1 MKGLIYSGALAFAMS
16 LAYATLNAQPAA
28 PGARPTTTSA
38 NAPAVRK
45 PDTAAVAQHQALVQQ
60 YCVTCHSQRL
70 KTGGLVLDPAALAT
84 PSTNIELWEKVT
96 RKLRSGLMPP
106 PGSPRPPNGA
116 LVTLTGWLEGELDR
130 VAAQSPN
137 PGRPMLHRL
146 NRSEYANA
154 IRDLLRLDVDPALL
168 LPPDDSAFGFDN
180 VSDVLGVSP
189 SLQERYLTAASTIS
203 GLAVGDTRMRPGGE
217 TYRIAQDLS
226 QDQHIDGLPLGTLGG
241 TRVRHIFPLDGEYDI
256 QTKLY
261 RTNLNMVRGLQ
272 YPHDVEIAIDGK
284 TVHRA
289 TIGGN
294 ADLAAMFDKPT
305 DTGDDVERR
314 LRTKVKVSAGAHDVT
329 VAFVGNMAVK
339 DAVRLQPFMRSSAD
353 NFDWA
358 GAPHIQTVAITGPF
372 GATSPGDTPSRRA
385 IFTCGLAGPP
395 RTAAALGG
403 TRPTTATEARASA
416 GQVPPGGT
424 RSTTAGSVGQVPPK
438 ASVASKADLA
448 CARQILSRLARRAY
462 RRPVS
467 DADLGPVLAFY
478 EEGRKE
484 GSFEHGIQRGLE
496 RILASPLFIFR
507 VEQDP
512 AALAAGTPHRLTD
525 IEIASRLSFFLW
537 SSIPDE
543 PLLQRAERSA
553 LQPAALDAQV
563 TRMLADPKSSALVAN
578 FAGQWLQLRNVRSV
592 QPNTNLFPDFDDNL
606 RRSMRRE
613 TELLFES
620 IVREDRSVLDLLRAD
635 YTYLDER
642 LARHYGVPNIYG
654 SQFRRVPV
662 TDDQRRGLLGQASI
676 LAVTSHAER
685 TSPVLRGKWVL
696 ENLLGLIVPPPP
708 EDVPPLVTKE
718 GEAPRT
724 LRAQMEAH
732 RATPVCA
739 SCHKLMDP
747 IGFALE
753 NFDAV
758 GSWRTKEPAGPIDAS
773 GQLADGSKV
782 DGVVALR
789 NAILARPDVFV
800 TTMTEKMFVYA
811 LGRGIEAYDRPA
823 IRQIVRDAA
832 RDNYRFSSLVRGI
845 VRSPA
850 FQMRTKPAD
859 PAPPASGGAP

>member
-1 MKGLIYSGALAFAMS
+1 MTRASLSGRAPRRALASGVAVFAASLAFATLDAQTS
-16 LAYATLNAQPAA
+16 APGQSAPGQAATAKSATTPQSPAA
-28 PGARPTTTSA
+28 
-38 NAPAVRK
+38 
-45 PDTAAVAQHQALVQQ
+45 QQALVSQ

-70 KTGGLVLDPAALAT
+70 QTGGLALDPAALAA
-84 PSTNIELWEKVT
+84 PAANIEVWEKVT
-96 RKLRSGLMPP
+96 RKLRTGLMPP
-106 PGSPRPPNGA
+106 PGSPRPAPAA
-116 LVTLTGWLEGELDR
+116 LDAFAGWLEGELDR
-130 VAAQSPN
+130 AAAGSPN

-154 IRDLLRLDVDPALL
+154 IRDLLQLDVDAALL

-203 GLAVGDTRMRPGGE
+203 ALAVGDTRMRPGGE

-241 TRVRHIFPLDGEYDI
+241 ARVRHIFPLDGEYDI

-261 RTNLNMVRGLQ
+261 RTNLNIVRGLQ

-294 ADLAAMFDKPT
+294 ADLASLFEKPT

-329 VAFVGNMAVK
+329 VAFVGNLAVK

-358 GAPHIQTVAITGPF
+358 GHPHIQTVAITGPF
-372 GATSPGDTPSRRA
+372 GATGVGDTPSRRA
-385 IFTCGLAGPP
+385 IFSC
-395 RTAAALGG
+395 
-403 TRPTTATEARASA
+403 RPASA
-416 GQVPPGGT
+416 TGAGAARPRRANEGG
-424 RSTTAGSVGQVPPK
+424 
-438 ASVASKADLA
+438 

-462 RRPVS
+462 RRPVTEVEM
-467 DADLGPVLAFY
+467 GPVMAFY
-478 EEGRKE
+478 QEGRKE
-484 GSFEHGIQRGLE
+484 GSFDRGIQRGLE

-512 AALAAGTPHRLTD
+512 ASLAPGAAHRLTD
-525 IEIASRLSFFLW
+525 LEIASRLSFFLW

-543 PLLQRAERSA
+543 QLLLRAERGT
-553 LQPAALDAQV
+553 LQPPAALDAQIA
-563 TRMLADPKSSALVAN
+563 RMLADPKSRALVSN

-654 SQFRRVPV
+654 SQFRRVAV
-662 TDDQRRGLLGQASI
+662 TDDRRRGILGQASI

-708 EDVPPLVTKE
+708 ENVPPLVTKE
-718 GEAPRT
+718 GEAPKT

-758 GSWRTKEPAGPIDAS
+758 GSWRTQEAAGPIDAS

-832 RDNYRFSSLVRGI
+832 RDNYRFSSIVRGI

-850 FQMRTKPAD
+850 FQMRTKPAEAS
-859 PAPPASGGAP
+859 PVSSGGAP

>member
-1 MKGLIYSGALAFAMS
+1 LVEADLQVG
-16 LAYATLNAQPAA
+16 LNAAAAA
-28 PGARPTTTSA
+28 P
-38 NAPAVRK
+38 
-45 PDTAAVAQHQALVQQ
+45 HQALMAQ

-70 KTGGLVLDPAALAT
+70 KSGGLVLDPAAVAT
-84 PSTNIELWEKVT
+84 PDTNIEIWETVT
-96 RKLRSGLMPP
+96 RKLRAGLMPP
-106 PGSPRPPNGA
+106 PGSPRPAPAA
-116 LVTLTGWLEGELDR
+116 LDAFAGWLEGELDR
-130 VAAQSPN
+130 AAARSPN

-154 IRDLLRLDVDPALL
+154 IRDLLSVEMDPALL

-189 SLQERYLTAASTIS
+189 SLQERYLTAAATIS
-203 GLAVGDTRMRPGGE
+203 AIAVGDTRVRPGGE

-241 TRVRHIFPLDGEYDI
+241 TRVRHIFPVDGEYDI

-261 RTNLNMVRGLQ
+261 RTNLDMVRGLQ
-272 YPHDVEIAIDGK
+272 YPNDVEVAIDGR
-284 TVHRA
+284 TVHRV
-289 TIGGN
+289 TIGGT
-294 ADLAAMFDKPT
+294 ADLVSLFDKPT
-305 DTGDDVERR
+305 DTGDAVEQRM
-314 LRTKVKVSAGAHDVT
+314 RTRVLVTAGAHDVT

-358 GAPHIQTVAITGPF
+358 GHPHIQTVAITGPF
-372 GATSPGDTPSRRA
+372 GVTKIGDTPSRREV
-385 IFTCGLAGPP
+385 FTCKPT
-395 RTAAALGG
+395 TAAAER
-403 TRPTTATEARASA
+403 T
-416 GQVPPGGT
+416 
-424 RSTTAGSVGQVPPK
+424 
-438 ASVASKADLA
+438 
-448 CARQILSRLARRAY
+448 CARSILSRLARRAY
-462 RRPVS
+462 RRPVA
-467 DADLGPVLAFY
+467 DAELRPLLAFY
-478 EEGRKE
+478 DEGRAE
-484 GSFEHGIQRGLE
+484 GSFDRGIQRGLE
-496 RILASPLFIFR
+496 RILASPFFIFR
-507 VEQDP
+507 VETDP
-512 AALAAGTPHRLTD
+512 PALAAGAAHRLTD
-525 IEIASRLSFFLW
+525 LEIASRLSFFLW
-537 SSIPDE
+537 SSIPDDT
-543 PLLQRAERSA
+543 LLLRAERRS
-553 LQPAALDAQV
+553 LQQPVALDAQV
-563 TRMLADPKSSALVAN
+563 ARMLADPKSRALVSN
-578 FAGQWLQLRNVRSV
+578 FAGQWLQLRNVRGV
-592 QPNTNLFPDFDDNL
+592 QPNSNLFPDFDDNL

-635 YTYLDER
+635 YTYLDAR

-654 SQFRRVPV
+654 SQFRRVAV
-662 TDDQRRGLLGQASI
+662 TDDQRRGLLGHASI

-696 ENLLGLIVPPPP
+696 ENLMGLLVPPPP
-708 EDVPPLVTKE
+708 DDVPPLVTPE
-718 GEAPRT
+718 GQAPKT

-758 GSWRTKEPAGPIDAS
+758 GSWRTQEAGGAIDAS
-773 GQLADGSKV
+773 GQLADGTRI

-811 LGRGIEAYDRPA
+811 LGRGVEAHDRPA
-823 IRQIVRDAA
+823 IRRIVRDAA
-832 RDNYRFSSLVRGI
+832 KDGYRFSALVRGI
-845 VRSPA
+845 VRSAA

-859 PAPPASGGAP
+859 AAPASSGGGAP

>member
-1 MKGLIYSGALAFAMS
+1 MKSASGVAAGAAVFALSLAFV
-16 LAYATLNAQPAA
+16 TLNAQPPEVRPLKADTTRADATTGIRVRPDSAA
-28 PGARPTTTSA
+28 DFQP
-38 NAPAVRK
+38 
-45 PDTAAVAQHQALVQQ
+45 LVSQ
-60 YCVTCHSQRL
+60 YCATCHNQRL
-70 KTGGLVLDPAALAT
+70 QTGGLVLDPAAVTA
-84 PSTNIELWEKVT
+84 PAANVEVWEKVT
-96 RKLRSGLMPP
+96 RKLRAGLMPP
-106 PGSPRPPNGA
+106 PGSPRPAPA
-116 LVTLTGWLEGELDR
+116 VLDAFAGWLEGELDR
-130 VAAQSPN
+130 AAARSPN

-154 IRDLLRLDVDPALL
+154 IRDLLSIEVDPAVL

-203 GLAVGDTRMRPGGE
+203 ALAVGDTRVRPGGE

-241 TRVRHIFPLDGEYDI
+241 TRVRHLFPIDGDYDI

-261 RTNLNMVRGLQ
+261 RTNLNIVRGLQ
-272 YPHDVEIAIDGK
+272 YPHDVQIAIDGR
-284 TVHRA
+284 TVHSA
-289 TIGGN
+289 TIGGT
-294 ADLAAMFDKPT
+294 ADLAALFEKPT
-305 DTGDDVERR
+305 DTGDEVERR
-314 LRTKVKVSAGAHDVT
+314 LRTKVRVPAGTHDVT

-339 DAVRLQPFMRSSAD
+339 DAVRLQPFLRSSAD

-358 GAPHIQTVAITGPF
+358 GHPHIQTVTITGPF
-372 GATSPGDTPSRRA
+372 GATAVGDTPSRRA
-385 IFTCGLAGPP
+385 IFTCTP
-395 RTAAALGG
+395 RIAAEERGCG
-403 TRPTTATEARASA
+403 
-416 GQVPPGGT
+416 
-424 RSTTAGSVGQVPPK
+424 
-438 ASVASKADLA
+438 
-448 CARQILSRLARRAY
+448 RQILSRLARRAY
-462 RRPVS
+462 RRTPTADELNPVM
-467 DADLGPVLAFY
+467 AFY
-478 EEGRKE
+478 DEGRKQ
-484 GSFEHGIQRGLE
+484 GSFDRGIQRGLE

-507 VEQDP
+507 VEDDP
-512 AALAAGTPHRLTD
+512 PSLPAGAAHRLTD
-525 IEIASRLSFFLW
+525 VEIASRLSFFLW

-543 PLLQRAERSA
+543 TLLQRAERGA
-553 LQPAALDAQV
+553 LKPQAALDAQIA
-563 TRMLADPKSSALVAN
+563 RMLGDPKAGALVTN

-613 TELLFES
+613 TELLFDS

-662 TDDQRRGLLGQASI
+662 TDDARRGLLGHASI
-676 LAVTSHAER
+676 LSVTSHAER

-708 EDVPPLVTKE
+708 EDVPPLVTPE
-718 GEAPRT
+718 GEAPKT

-758 GSWRTKEPAGPIDAS
+758 GSWRTREPAGTIDAS
-773 GQLADGSKV
+773 GQLADGTRI

-789 NAILARPDVFV
+789 NAILARPQVFV
-800 TTMTEKMFVYA
+800 TTMTAKLFVYA
-811 LGRGIEAYDRPA
+811 LGRGIEAYDMPA
-823 IRQIVRDAA
+823 IRRVVRDAA
-832 RDNYRFSSLVRGI
+832 RDGYKFSSLVRGI
-845 VRSPA
+845 VRSEA
-850 FQMRTKPAD
+850 FQMRTKPGVQG
-859 PAPPASGGAP
+859 S

>member
-1 MKGLIYSGALAFAMS
+1 MRRIPPRGYPKQLRMKGFLSPGAAVFAAALAYVS
-16 LAYATLNAQPAA
+16 VNAQTVPT
-28 PGARPTTTSA
+28 GQVRPT
-38 NAPAVRK
+38 
-45 PDTAAVAQHQALVQQ
+45 AAHVQHQALVSQ
-60 YCVTCHSQRL
+60 YCVTCHNQRL
-70 KTGGLVLDPAALAT
+70 KTGGLVLDAAAVAT
-84 PSTNIELWEKVT
+84 PAGDVETWEKVT
-96 RKLRSGLMPP
+96 RKLRAGLMPP
-106 PGSPRPPNGA
+106 PGSPRPTPAA
-116 LVTLTGWLEGELDR
+116 LDAFTGWLEGELDR
-130 VAAQSPN
+130 AAARSPN

-154 IRDLLRLDVDPALL
+154 IRDLLQLEVDAALL

-203 GLAVGDTRMRPGGE
+203 ALAVGDTRMRPGGE
-217 TYRIAQDLS
+217 TYRVAQDLS

-241 TRVRHIFPLDGEYDI
+241 TRVRHIFPVDGEYDI

-261 RTNLNMVRGLQ
+261 RTNLNIVRGLQ

-314 LRTKVKVSAGAHDVT
+314 LRTRVKVGAGAHDVT

-358 GAPHIQTVAITGPF
+358 GHPHIQTVAITGPF
-372 GATSPGDTPSRRA
+372 GATSAGDTPSRRA

-395 RTAAALGG
+395 RASAGLDG
-403 TRPTTATEARASA
+403 TRPTTHQAEE
-416 GQVPPGGT
+416 Q
-424 RSTTAGSVGQVPPK
+424 
-438 ASVASKADLA
+438 

-462 RRPVS
+462 RRP
-467 DADLGPVLAFY
+467 ATEAELRPLLAFY
-478 EEGRKE
+478 SEGRKE
-484 GSFEHGIQRGLE
+484 GSFDRGIQRGLE

-512 AALAAGTPHRLTD
+512 VSLAPGTAHRLTD
-525 IEIASRLSFFLW
+525 VEIASRLSFFLW
-537 SSIPDE
+537 SSIPDDT
-543 PLLQRAERSA
+543 LLLRAERGTMR
-553 LQPAALDAQV
+553 QPAALDTQI
-563 TRMLADPKSSALVAN
+563 TRMLADKKSSALVSN

-613 TELLFES
+613 TELLVES
-620 IVREDRSVLDLLRAD
+620 IIREDRSVLDLLRAD

-654 SQFRRVPV
+654 SQFRRVAV
-662 TDDQRRGLLGQASI
+662 TDDQRRGLLGHASI
-676 LAVTSHAER
+676 LSVTSHAER

-696 ENLLGLIVPPPP
+696 DNFLGLVVPPPP
-708 EDVPPLVTKE
+708 EDVPPLVSKE
-718 GEAPRT
+718 GEVPKT

-758 GSWRTKEPAGPIDAS
+758 GSWRTKEAAGPIDAS
-773 GQLADGSKV
+773 GQLADGTKI

-811 LGRGIEAYDRPA
+811 LGRGIEAYDRPT

-850 FQMRTKPAD
+850 FQMRTKPVD
-859 PAPPASGGAP
+859 STPASSGGAP